1 MVSPGLL
8 LFVESLGVVL
18 GSNIGTT
25 SDASDVYDGLRLRIF
40 GLHCPCIGTANPLMK
55 KAKMADVKSEGGVLT
70 ELMVILSY
78 THRPS

>member
-40 GLHCPCIGTANPLMK
+40 ALDYPVHWNG
-55 KAKMADVKSEGGVLT
+55 
-70 ELMVILSY
+70 
-78 THRPS
+78 

>member
-25 SDASDVYDGLRLRIF
+25 SDASDVYNNGLRLRIF
-40 GLHCPCIGTANPLMK
+40 ALHYPSSCIGTANP
-55 KAKMADVKSEGGVLT
+55 
-70 ELMVILSY
+70 
-78 THRPS
+78 